1 MIFQR
6 FSQNKYKRKGEKP
19 PTKQP
24 GRSYVRFEKMGGV
37 MSGFQFMEEKLTFV
51 IVEEN
56 KVDFF
61 MTTLG
66 YDLLG
71 HF

>member
-24 GRSYVRFEKMGGV
+24 GRSYVRFEKMGEELCLV
-37 MSGFQFMEEKLTFV
+37 FSSGKK
-51 IVEEN
+51 N
-56 KVDFF
+56 
-61 MTTLG
+61 
-66 YDLLG
+66 
-71 HF
+71 